1 MVIRSNVSLP
11 ERGYE
16 RREEVRKAL
25 EDLFFA
31 FQGEKETWEPIVQ
44 GGTSAGAGTYT
55 EQYGYY
61 FRQGA
66 MVDLYFSVAWS
77 AHTGTGDLE
86 IVTPFISQ
94 RFFENTWIG
103 SVEATGSYTW
113 PTSTTHLV
121 TRMEQDTRNLQLV
134 GSGSGVASAV
144 VQLAGTGSF
153 KGSCRFPIQLDGTR
167 G

>member
-1 MVIRSNVSLP
+1 LRARSNVSGP

-16 RREEVRKAL
+16 YRSEVDKAL
-25 EDLFFA
+25 NGIFLA
-31 FQGEKETWEPIVQ
+31 LRGESETWTPTVQ
-44 GGTSAGAGTYT
+44 GGTTPGVGTYT

-77 AHTGTGDLE
+77 AHTGSGDLE
-86 IVTPFISQ
+86 ILTPFIAQ

-144 VQLAGTGSF
+144 VQLAGAGSF